1 MSVTQ
6 PAAEDDGV
14 PAAAPPAAA
23 PSAAAVRAAGA
34 RAVAAVRAALAA
46 AAAAL
51 LGALTAAMSAFYER
65 CGPRGARRAGVA
77 AVGALARTVLK
88 GQLWG
93 YFEGETDFGRQL
105 EAFEPNAKSRRRRR
119 RRRPRAARRRH

>member
-1 MSVTQ
+1 MSQ
-6 PAAEDDGV
+6 AAEELRRSSREREAQHGASV
-14 PAAAPPAAA
+14 EQAA
-23 PSAAAVRAAGA
+23 SAADAADA
-34 RAVAAVRAALAA
+34 AA

-65 CGPRGARRAGVA
+65 CVARAAHGAPASRLW
-77 AVGALARTVLK
+77 GALARTVLK

-105 EAFEPNAKSRRRRR
+105 EAFEPASY
-119 RRRPRAARRRH
+119 PE